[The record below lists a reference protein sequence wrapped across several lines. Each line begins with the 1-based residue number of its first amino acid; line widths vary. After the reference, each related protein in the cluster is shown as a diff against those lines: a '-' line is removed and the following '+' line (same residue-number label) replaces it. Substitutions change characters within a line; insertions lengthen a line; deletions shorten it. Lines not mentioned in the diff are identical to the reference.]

1 MATALA
7 TKAEFN
13 AAMANA
19 ENKLCV
25 IDFTA
30 TWCGPCK
37 AVAPKF
43 HQLAEECK
51 DALFFVVDVD
61 VNGETAEECGVQ
73 SMPTFKFYKAGKDV
87 HTVSGGDL
95 EAIKTNIAKFK

>member
-1 MATALA
+1 
-7 TKAEFN
+7 
-13 AAMANA
+13 
-19 ENKLCV
+19 
-25 IDFTA
+25 
-30 TWCGPCK
+30 
-37 AVAPKF
+37 
-43 HQLAEECK
+43 
-51 DALFFVVDVD
+51 VVDVD